1 MKATGA
7 QKPAAGAKRQASQVK
22 TLIVDDQ
29 EPFLDA
35 LRRLIAAVP
44 GFVLAGEA
52 SSGEDAL
59 AMVDEVAPQLVLMD
73 VRMPGM
79 GGFEAALRIRESG
92 RNPKVQVVFVT
103 SRTDDEFRDQAGRAG
118 AAAYITKPFVV
129 SEITLTALAFT
140 LRARI
145 SESSA
150 EPAEPAIA

>member
-7 QKPAAGAKRQASQVK
+7 EKPAARANPQASQVR

-44 GFVLAGEA
+44 EFVVAGEA
-52 SSGEDAL
+52 SCGEDAL

-79 GGFEAALRIRESG
+79 GG
-92 RNPKVQVVFVT
+92 VQ
-103 SRTDDEFRDQAGRAG
+103 
-118 AAAYITKPFVV
+118 AAYSLSERHPDVMVVLISVHGQEELPDALVGGHGQATFVHKQN
-129 SEITLTALAFT
+129 
-140 LRARI
+140 LRPRMLRELWAQRKTG
-145 SESSA
+145 
-150 EPAEPAIA
+150 

>member
-79 GGFEAALRIRESG
+79 GGVRAARSLSERHPEIMVVLISVHGLEELPDALVDGEGPARFVHKQNLRPRMLRELWAQ
-92 RNPKVQVVFVT
+92 R
-103 SRTDDEFRDQAGRAG
+103 RTG
-118 AAAYITKPFVV
+118 
-129 SEITLTALAFT
+129 
-140 LRARI
+140 
-145 SESSA
+145 
-150 EPAEPAIA
+150 

>member
-79 GGFEAALRIRESG
+79 GGVRAARSLSERHPEIMVVLISVHGQEELPDALVDGEGPARFVHKQNLRPRMLRELWAQ
-92 RNPKVQVVFVT
+92 R
-103 SRTDDEFRDQAGRAG
+103 RTG
-118 AAAYITKPFVV
+118 
-129 SEITLTALAFT
+129 
-140 LRARI
+140 
-145 SESSA
+145 
-150 EPAEPAIA
+150 

>member
-59 AMVDEVAPQLVLMD
+59 AMVDEVAPQLVLLD

-79 GGFEAALRIRESG
+79 GGVRAARSLSERHPEIMVVLISVHGQEELPDALVDGEGPARFVHKQNLRPRMLRELWAQ
-92 RNPKVQVVFVT
+92 R
-103 SRTDDEFRDQAGRAG
+103 RTG
-118 AAAYITKPFVV
+118 
-129 SEITLTALAFT
+129 
-140 LRARI
+140 
-145 SESSA
+145 
-150 EPAEPAIA
+150 

>member
-35 LRRLIAAVP
+35 LRRLIAAMP
-44 GFVLAGEA
+44 GFVLANEA

-79 GGFEAALRIRESG
+79 GGVRAARSLSERHPEIMVVLISVHGQEELPDALVDGEGPARFVHKQNLRPRMLRELWAQ
-92 RNPKVQVVFVT
+92 R
-103 SRTDDEFRDQAGRAG
+103 RTG
-118 AAAYITKPFVV
+118 
-129 SEITLTALAFT
+129 
-140 LRARI
+140 
-145 SESSA
+145 
-150 EPAEPAIA
+150 

>member
-79 GGFEAALRIRESG
+79 GGVQAARSLSERHPEIMVVLISVHGQEELPDALVDGEGPARFVHKQNLRPRMLRELWAQ
-92 RNPKVQVVFVT
+92 R
-103 SRTDDEFRDQAGRAG
+103 RTG
-118 AAAYITKPFVV
+118 
-129 SEITLTALAFT
+129 
-140 LRARI
+140 
-145 SESSA
+145 
-150 EPAEPAIA
+150 